1 MLYKIDVR
9 IIIDKIVFFSIFY
22 PENLITY
29 YNKKNKFQK
38 NGYGFKK
45 IFWKHLENYISD
57 SELKKRNYIVKI
69 FSTFSKKTWNHKWNL
84 KYITHKNNEWKS
96 KLN

>member
-22 PENLITY
+22 PENLIAY

-45 IFWKHLENYISD
+45 IF
-57 SELKKRNYIVKI
+57 
-69 FSTFSKKTWNHKWNL
+69 
-84 KYITHKNNEWKS
+84 
-96 KLN
+96 

>member
-22 PENLITY
+22 PENLIAY

-57 SELKKRNYIVKI
+57 SELKKHEIINE
-69 FSTFSKKTWNHKWNL
+69 TWS
-84 KYITHKNNEWKS
+84 I
-96 KLN
+96 